1 MKIRRLTPLALAMCM
16 VTGSAFAQSANEVEV
31 LHQTTLNLIKL
42 LVKSGVL
49 TQDAA
54 DQLLREA
61 EQTAADSVARTEAKS
76 EAAAP
81 GETAAAPVVKP
92 GVVRVTYV
100 PEVVRREIKEE
111 IRQEVLAQA
120 KGERWGDPGALPDWV
135 GRISWDG
142 DLRLR
147 YQRDGFP
154 ANNAPPTAFNPV
166 GTPAGLTLVTNTT
179 DARQRLRVQA
189 RLGMKAKVSDNT
201 FAAFRLTTGTTAD
214 PVSTNQ
220 TLGSPGNFNK
230 SSLVLDRAYIQSS
243 PYRWLTLSGGK
254 IPNPWLSTDLVW
266 DTDVNFEGVA
276 ASFTPKFD
284 DQWKGVFT
292 AGAFPVQE
300 IERSQT
306 VLSNSKWLYGAQAGA
321 EWTGLDSSNAKFG
334 VALYQFQNVEGIQ
347 NPAIGS
353 HIYDKTAL
361 VSVQKG
367 NTLMYVNAGNDPTL
381 FGIASKFKE
390 LNLTGRMDWAAFD
403 PIHVMLTAD
412 YVKNLGF
419 DAADIV
425 RRGGIAPAK
434 RTTGYLAMLAVGA
447 PKIKQFGDWQ
457 FSLAY
462 KYLESN
468 AVLDALTD
476 SDFHLGGTNAKGFI
490 LGGIYGLD
498 KNTALGARWYSSNQ
512 IDGAPLAIDTLQVD
526 LNVRF

>member
-1 MKIRRLTPLALAMCM
+1 MI
-16 VTGSAFAQSANEVEV
+16 TGSASAQSANEVEV

-54 DQLLREA
+54 DQLLRDA
-61 EQTAADSVARTEAKS
+61 EQAAAKSVAAS
-76 EAAAP
+76 EAAA
-81 GETAAAPVVKP
+81 GVNQAAAPVAEAAVPVAQAGAPAVKP

-120 KGERWGDPGALPDWV
+120 KGERWGDPGALPDWL

-147 YQRDGFP
+147 YQRDGYP
-154 ANNAPPTAFNPV
+154 ANNAPPSAFNPV
-166 GTPAGLTLVTNTT
+166 NNTSVLQLVTNTT
-179 DARQRLRVQA
+179 DTRQRLRLQA

-201 FAAFRLTTGTTAD
+201 FAAFRLTTGTTTD

-220 TLGSPGNFNK
+220 TLGSSGNFNK
-230 SSLVLDRAYIQSS
+230 SSVVFDRAYIQSS

-276 ASFTPKFD
+276 ASFTPRFN
-284 DQWKGVFT
+284 DQWNGVFT

-300 IERSQT
+300 IERST
-306 VLSNSKWLYGAQAGA
+306 SVFAHSKWLYGAQAGA
-321 EWTGLDSSNAKFG
+321 EWTGLNSSNAKFG
-334 VALYQFQNVEGIQ
+334 VALYQFKNVEGIQ
-347 NPAIGS
+347 NPTLGS
-353 HIYDKTAL
+353 HIYDKTAF
-361 VSVQKG
+361 VGVQKG
-367 NTLMYVNAGNDPTL
+367 NTLMDVNVGTDPAL
-381 FGIASKFKE
+381 WGIASRFKE
-390 LNLTGRMDWAAFD
+390 VNLTGRMDWAAFD

-412 YVKNLGF
+412 YVKNLGY
-419 DAADIV
+419 DAADIA
-425 RRGGIAPAK
+425 RRGGIASTP
-434 RTTGYLAMLAVGA
+434 RTVGYQSILAVGM
-447 PKIKQFGDWQ
+447 PKIRQAREWQ

-462 KYLESN
+462 KYLQSD

-498 KNTALGARWYSSNQ
+498 KNTTLGLRWYSSNQ
-512 IDGAPLAIDTLQVD
+512 IDGPQLAIDTLQLD
-526 LNVRF
+526 LNARF